1 MTNFNFYTA
10 DKAYGELYFQFPKVF
25 LYSDKYKNLSDSA
38 KIAYMVF
45 KDRLQYSITNNW
57 IDENSHVYFIFTNQ
71 ELTELLNCSE
81 PKVIKI
87 KKELEKVGLL
97 LQVHQGF
104 NQKKKRNEPNK
115 LYLADLEVEAYEVYS
130 YQNVE
135 NSLQSQVQSGTK
147 KSLVRQ
153 DEAETL
159 DTSGTKKSLVRQDE
173 AETLDTNG
181 TKKSLVNQYI
191 TSSKDIKD
199 VKDQAD
205 FQNQQIANQ
214 FSKNEKAT
222 EQELIDQ
229 YVEENELVSAYGQET
244 IQLVKNYSFG
254 ELEQFKVYIDKFYF
268 GWKSAEKDTS
278 IKINPYEIAALHDEL
293 ANTFKRVIIQ
303 FKQGKAKNINNYLYI
318 SLKNVFKDYAK
329 TQQEN
334 NTDLPPVPLDK
345 WLG

>member
-25 LYSDKYKNLSDSA
+25 LYSDKYKDLSDSA

-45 KDRLQYSITNNW
+45 KDRLQYSIKNNW
-57 IDENSHVYFIFTNQ
+57 IDENNHVYFIFTNQ

-104 NQKKKRNEPNK
+104 NQKKKRNEPNR

-159 DTSGTKKSLVRQDE
+159 DTSGTKKSLVRQDK

-199 VKDQAD
+199 IKHQTD
-205 FQNQQIANQ
+205 FQNEQIAKQ
-214 FSKNEKAT
+214 FSNNEKAT
-222 EQELIDQ
+222 EQELIEQ
-229 YVEENELVSAYGQET
+229 YVEENNLVSAYGLET
-244 IQLVKNYSFG
+244 IQLVKSYSFS
-254 ELEQFKVYIDKFYF
+254 ELAQFKVYIDKFYF
-268 GWKSAEKDTS
+268 GWQSAEKDTS
-278 IKINPYEIAALHDEL
+278 IKINPYEKEALHDEL
-293 ANTFKRVIIQ
+293 AKTFKRVIIQ
-303 FKQGKAKNINNYLYI
+303 FKQGKVKNINDYLYI
-318 SLKNVFKDYAK
+318 SLKNVFKDYAE
-329 TQQEN
+329 TQLEN
-334 NTDLPPVPLDK
+334 NTDLPPVPLK
-345 WLG
+345 WYT

>member
-222 EQELIDQ
+222 EQEFIDQ
-229 YVEENELVSAYGQET
+229 YVEENELVSAYGQQT
-244 IQLVKNYSFG
+244 IQLVKNYSFDD
-254 ELEQFKVYIDKFYF
+254 LTQFKVYIDKFYF

-278 IKINPYEIAALHDEL
+278 VKINPYEKAALHDEL
-293 ANTFKRVIIQ
+293 ASTFKRVIIQ

-318 SLKNVFKDYAK
+318 SLKNVFKDYAE

>member
-1 MTNFNFYTA
+1 MTNFNFYTV
-10 DKAYGELYFQFPKVF
+10 DKTYGELYFKFPKVF
-25 LYSDKYKNLSDSA
+25 LYSDKYKDLSDSA

-45 KDRLQYSITNNW
+45 KDRLQYSIKNNW
-57 IDENSHVYFIFTNQ
+57 IDENNHVYFIFTNQ

-130 YQNVE
+130 YKNVE
-135 NSLQSQVQSGTK
+135 NSLKSQVQSGTK

-173 AETLDTNG
+173 AETLDTSG

-214 FSKNEKAT
+214 FSKHENSN
-222 EQELIDQ
+222 EQELIEQ
-229 YVEENELVSAYGQET
+229 YIDENELISAYGQQT
-244 IQLVKNYSFG
+244 IKLVKNYSFN
-254 ELEQFKVYIDKFYF
+254 EIEQFKVYIDKFYF

-278 IKINPYEIAALHDEL
+278 IKINPYEKAALHDEL

-318 SLKNVFKDYAK
+318 SLKNVFKDYAE

>member
-104 NQKKKRNEPNK
+104 NQKKKRNEPNR

-147 KSLVRQ
+147 KSLV
-153 DEAETL
+153 
-159 DTSGTKKSLVRQDE
+159 
-173 AETLDTNG
+173 
-181 TKKSLVNQYI
+181 NQYI

-199 VKDQAD
+199 IKHQAD
-205 FQNQQIANQ
+205 FQNQQITNQ
-214 FSKNEKAT
+214 FSNNEKAT
-222 EQELIDQ
+222 EQELIEQ
-229 YVEENELVSAYGQET
+229 YVEENNLVSAYGLET
-244 IQLVKNYSFG
+244 IKLVKSYSFSD
-254 ELEQFKVYIDKFYF
+254 LEQFKVYIDKFYF

-278 IKINPYEIAALHDEL
+278 IKINPYEKAALHDEL
-293 ANTFKRVIIQ
+293 AKTFKRVVIQ
-303 FKQGKAKNINNYLYI
+303 FKQGKTKNINNYLYI
-318 SLKNVFKDYAK
+318 SLKNVFKDYAIA
-329 TQQEN
+329 QQN
-334 NTDLPPVPLDK
+334 NETDLPPVPLDNYY
-345 WLG
+345 G

>member
-104 NQKKKRNEPNK
+104 NQKKKRNEPNR

-173 AETLDTNG
+173 AETLDTSG

-199 VKDQAD
+199 IKHHAD
-205 FQNQQIANQ
+205 FQNQQIANGFTKTDKQ
-214 FSKNEKAT
+214 QEADLI
-222 EQELIDQ
+222 EQEID
-229 YVEENELVSAYGQET
+229 ENLYNAEFGQET
-244 IQLVKNYSFG
+244 MQLVKTYSFDDYDT
-254 ELEQFKVYIDKFYF
+254 FKIYVDKFVY
-268 GWKSAEKDTS
+268 GLKSAEQEIDQS
-278 IKINPYEIAALHDEL
+278 INPFDNDVLHQEL
-293 ANTFKRVIIQ
+293 ANTFKRIIIQ
-303 FKQGKAKNINNYLYI
+303 YKNGKVNNINNYLYV
-318 SLKNVFKDYAK
+318 SLKNVFIDFGNS
-329 TQQEN
+329 QLN
-334 NTDLPPVPLDK
+334 DTDLPPVPLDN
-345 WLG
+345 WLK

>member
-104 NQKKKRNEPNK
+104 NQKKKRNEPNR

-173 AETLDTNG
+173 AETLDTSG

-199 VKDQAD
+199 IKHQAD
-205 FQNQQIANQ
+205 FQNQQITNQ
-214 FSKNEKAT
+214 FSNNEKAT
-222 EQELIDQ
+222 EQELIEQ
-229 YVEENELVSAYGQET
+229 YVEENNLVSAYGLET
-244 IQLVKNYSFG
+244 IKLVKSYSFSDI
-254 ELEQFKVYIDKFYF
+254 EQFKVYIDKFYF
-268 GWKSAEKDTS
+268 GWKSAEKDTN
-278 IKINPYEIAALHDEL
+278 IKINPYEKAALHDEL
-293 ANTFKRVIIQ
+293 AKTFKRVVIQ
-303 FKQGKAKNINNYLYI
+303 FKQGKTKNINNYLYI
-318 SLKNVFKDYAK
+318 SLKNVFKDYAIA
-329 TQQEN
+329 QQN
-334 NTDLPPVPLDK
+334 NETDLPPVPLDNYY
-345 WLG
+345 G

>member
-104 NQKKKRNEPNK
+104 NQKKKRNEPNR

-159 DTSGTKKSLVRQDE
+159 DTSGTKKSLV
-173 AETLDTNG
+173 
-181 TKKSLVNQYI
+181 NQYI

-199 VKDQAD
+199 IKHQAD
-205 FQNQQIANQ
+205 FQNQQITNQ
-214 FSKNEKAT
+214 FSNNEKAT
-222 EQELIDQ
+222 EQELIEQ
-229 YVEENELVSAYGQET
+229 YVEENNLVSAYGLET
-244 IQLVKNYSFG
+244 IKLVKSYSFSD
-254 ELEQFKVYIDKFYF
+254 LEQFKVYIDKFYF

-278 IKINPYEIAALHDEL
+278 IKINPYEKAALHDEL
-293 ANTFKRVIIQ
+293 AKTFKRVVIQ
-303 FKQGKAKNINNYLYI
+303 FKQGKTKNINNYLYI
-318 SLKNVFKDYAK
+318 SLKNVFKDYAIA
-329 TQQEN
+329 QQN
-334 NTDLPPVPLDK
+334 NETDLPPVPLDNYY
-345 WLG
+345 G